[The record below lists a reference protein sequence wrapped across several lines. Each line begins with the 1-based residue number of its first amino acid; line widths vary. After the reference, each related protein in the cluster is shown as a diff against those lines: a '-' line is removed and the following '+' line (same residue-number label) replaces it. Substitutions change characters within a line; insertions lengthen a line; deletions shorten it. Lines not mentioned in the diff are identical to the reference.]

1 MVSIGNIR
9 ASLYGKTVMV
19 IDILI
24 SAQSLNDWDTPD
36 RKMIVFFT
44 YEGLS
49 VLTDLDGVD
58 GI

>member
-1 MVSIGNIR
+1 
-9 ASLYGKTVMV
+9 MV